1 MLNEIIKL
9 KNKQWLQSPDCA
21 VKDLIKHIRKIGY
34 LREAQI
40 EAIEIYLFLKL
51 KGNNK
56 PLWELF
62 AEGFFTNGTDLTK
75 LNINQ
80 NTRDFLKK
88 NIAAHSL
95 FDFSRQRNGKTT
107 LLPELEKLIIEQ
119 PESIEYKRIIKD
131 IFYNVNYADY
141 LMSLPMGAG
150 KTFLMAAFIYI
161 DLYFAQNEPENKKF
175 SHNFLV
181 LIPSGLKSSII
192 PSLRTIEHFNPTWIL
207 PEPSASKIKRLLKF
221 EVLDQPKTA
230 RKSNKARNPNAQKV
244 NQCLR
249 EPFGYI
255 FVVNAE
261 KVILDKIDIIKIG
274 QIVDLQETEDKKDIL
289 ANELRHLI
297 GKIPNLS
304 IFIDEVHHAA
314 KDDIKLR
321 KVVNYWNKKGNVT
334 TVLGFSGTPYLKKSD
349 NIKVTE
355 NSFFKF
361 KQITNTVYY
370 YPLTTAIK
378 YFLKKPKVKFAE
390 NLDRYQIIE
399 KGINDFNELY
409 KDKKYNNGAIAKLA
423 IYCSNIGVLEEE
435 VYPYLTGTLKINPDE
450 ILYYHGGNK
459 EYKVPKEN
467 ELLFNSLDIPQTKA
481 AKTKRYILLVQI
493 GKEGWDCRSLTGI
506 VLSQKGDSPTNM
518 VLQTSCRCLRQVDK
532 NKHETALIWLNEFN
546 AKTLNSQLKNEQNTN
561 IEEIN
566 RITGK
571 SETDM
576 VKRYSRIEHLQLP
589 KVKFYQ
595 LKVTYHAIDEEDN
608 PNTKQKLQFIIDN
621 IDDFKTPVLIKT
633 SEIDQI
639 DNADIDI
646 ISQVGLNIANFN
658 QWIFDISKQSF
669 NKINLQDLMKFE
681 KQLKDIF
688 EKITYEKDEGSFFNE
703 VYDIYTINSKIR
715 LAFSIKRDLQTE
727 SEVIPKEAN
736 MLIVDKLDSVEKND
750 KLYPD
755 QETTDKIL
763 DYDKK
768 GLDIESVENKMQQ
781 EYEKTKQLL
790 IEQGLG
796 NMVTGLNI
804 PKELPFEVK
813 NKENTFHYLPYN
825 FIQSN
830 FEKEILKKTLQLNTF
845 KEKKLEVYYNGERGL
860 TEFQINCFA
869 KTGKYWKNIGRY
881 TTDFLVIKRKEN
893 EIYKALIIE
902 TKGKGFADN
911 PVFIKKKNFVSNEFL
926 KQNNE
931 KFGYNRFD
939 FLYLSDSDKIENN
952 ISKMNE
958 KINNFFKD

>member
-1 MLNEIIKL
+1 MLNRIIKL
-9 KNKQWLQSPDCA
+9 RSKQWLQSADCA
-21 VKDLIKHIRKIGY
+21 VKDLIKHIRKVGF

-56 PLWELF
+56 PLWKLF
-62 AEGFFTNGTDLTK
+62 AEGFFANGTDLTK

-80 NTRDFLKK
+80 NARDYLKV
-88 NIAAHSL
+88 NIDAHAL
-95 FDFSRQRNGKTT
+95 FDFSRQRSEKTT
-107 LLPELEKLIIEQ
+107 LLPELEKLIINH
-119 PESIEYKRIIKD
+119 PENIEYERIIRS
-131 IFYNVNYADY
+131 IFYNVDYADY

-161 DLYFAQNEPENKKF
+161 DLYFAQNEPDNKNF

-192 PSLRTIEHFNPTWIL
+192 PSLKTIEHFNPAWVL
-207 PEPSASKIKRLLKF
+207 PEPSANKIKQLLKF
-221 EVLDQPKTA
+221 EVLDQPKSA
-230 RKSNKARNPNAQKV
+230 KKSNIARNPNAQKV
-244 NQCLR
+244 NQCLPN
-249 EPFGYI
+249 PFGYI

-261 KVILDKIDIIKIG
+261 KVILDRMEITDQLEAIEK
-274 QIVDLQETEDKKDIL
+274 TEDEKDMQ

-321 KVVNYWNKKGNVT
+321 QVVNTWNNKGNVT
-334 TVLGFSGTPYLKKSD
+334 TVLGFSGTPFLKKAD
-349 NIKVTE
+349 KIEVTE
-355 NSFFKF
+355 SSFFKF

-390 NLDRYQIIE
+390 NLDRYKIIE

-409 KDKKYNNGAIAKLA
+409 KDKKYNNETIAKLA
-423 IYCSNIGVLEEE
+423 IYCSNIGVLEEK

-450 ILYYHGGNK
+450 ILKYHGGNK
-459 EYKVPKEN
+459 EYKLPKEN

-481 AKTKRYILLVQI
+481 STLKRYILLVQI

-546 AKTLNSQLKNEQNTN
+546 AQTLNSQLKNEQNTS

-566 RITGK
+566 KITGK
-571 SETDM
+571 PETDM
-576 VKRYSRIEHLQLP
+576 AERYSRIEHLQLP
-589 KVKFYQ
+589 KVEFYQ
-595 LKVTYHAIDEEDN
+595 LKVTYNAIDEEDN
-608 PNTKQKLQFIIDN
+608 PNTKNKLQFIIDN
-621 IDDFKTPVLIKT
+621 MENFKTPVLIKT

-639 DNADIDI
+639 DNADIDVV
-646 ISQVGLNIANFN
+646 SQIGLNRANFN

-669 NKINLQDLMKFE
+669 SKIYIRDLMKFE
-681 KQLKDIF
+681 KHLKTIF
-688 EKITYEKDEGSFFNE
+688 EKITYQEEGKLLFNE
-703 VYDIYTINSKIR
+703 VFDLYTINSKIR
-715 LAFSIKRDLQTE
+715 LAFSIKRELQTE
-727 SEVIPKEAN
+727 SEVIPKQAN
-736 MLIVDKLDSVEKND
+736 LLIIDKLDPVEKNE

-755 QETTDKIL
+755 ENAVEQILEFDKVSSDVKL
-763 DYDKK
+763 LEAELEKKNEQALKSLTEK
-768 GLDIESVENKMQQ
+768 GLENFFTP
-781 EYEKTKQLL
+781 KTLL
-790 IEQGLG
+790 L
-796 NMVTGLNI
+796 
-804 PKELPFEVK
+804 EVK

-825 FIQSN
+825 FIQSS
-830 FEKEILKKTLQLNTF
+830 FEKEILKNALKLSSF
-845 KEKKLEVYYNGERGL
+845 KEKKLEIYYNGERGL
-860 TEFQINCFA
+860 TEFVINCFA
-869 KTGKYWKNIGRY
+869 KTEKYWKNIGRY
-881 TTDFLVIKRKEN
+881 TTDFLMIKRKER
-893 EIYKALIIE
+893 EIYKVLIIE
-902 TKGKGFADN
+902 TKGKGFENDQ
-911 PVFIKKKNFVSNEFL
+911 VFIKKKNYVSNEFL
-926 KQNNE
+926 KLNND
-931 KFGYNRFD
+931 KFGYKRFD
-939 FLYLSDSDKIENN
+939 FLYLVDSDMIENN
-952 ISKMNE
+952 IYKLNE

>member
-1 MLNEIIKL
+1 MLNRIIKL
-9 KNKQWLQSPDCA
+9 KTKQWLQSPDCA
-21 VKDLIKHIRKIGY
+21 ITDLLKYIRKVDY

-40 EAIEIYLFLKL
+40 EAIEIYLFLKI

-56 PLWELF
+56 PLWKLF
-62 AEGFFTNGTDLTK
+62 AEGFFANGTDLTK

-80 NTRDFLKK
+80 NTCEFLKK
-88 NIAAHSL
+88 NISAHAL
-95 FDFSRQRNGKTT
+95 FDFTRQMNGKTT
-107 LLPELEKLIIEQ
+107 LLPELEKLIIDQ
-119 PESIEYKRIIKD
+119 PENIDYERIIKS
-131 IFYNVNYADY
+131 IFYNVDYADY

-161 DLYFAQNEPENKKF
+161 DLYFAQNEPDNKNF

-192 PSLRTIEHFNPTWIL
+192 PSLKTIEHFNPAWVL
-207 PEPSASKIKRLLKF
+207 PEPSANKIKQLLKF
-221 EVLDQPKTA
+221 EVLDQPKSG
-230 RKSNKARNPNAQKV
+230 RKSTKARNPNAQKV
-244 NQCLR
+244 SQCLPS
-249 EPFGYI
+249 PFGYV

-261 KVILDKIDIIKIG
+261 KVILDRLEITDQLEVI
-274 QIVDLQETEDKKDIL
+274 ERTEDEKDMQ

-297 GKIPNLS
+297 GKIPNFS

-321 KVVNYWNKKGNVT
+321 QVVNTWNDKGNVT
-334 TVLGFSGTPYLKKSD
+334 TVLGFSGTPFLKKAD
-349 NIKVTE
+349 KIEVTE
-355 NSFFKF
+355 SSFFKF

-370 YPLTTAIK
+370 YSLTTAIK

-390 NLDRYQIIE
+390 NLDRYKIIE

-409 KDKKYNNGAIAKLA
+409 KDKKYNNGTIAKLA

-459 EYKVPKEN
+459 EYKLPKEN
-467 ELLFNSLDIPQTKA
+467 ELLFNSLDVPQTKA

-506 VLSQKGDSPTNM
+506 ILSQKGDSPTNM

-532 NKHETALIWLNEFN
+532 DKKETALIWLNEFN
-546 AKTLNSQLKNEQNTN
+546 AKILNSQLKNEQNTS

-566 RITGK
+566 KITGK
-571 SETDM
+571 PEMETVD
-576 VKRYSRIEHLQLP
+576 RFSRIEQLQLP

-595 LKVTYHAIDEEDN
+595 LEITYQAIDEEDN
-608 PNTKQKLQFIIDN
+608 PNTKQKLQFIINN
-621 IDDFKTPVLIKT
+621 IENFKTPALIKT

-639 DNADIDI
+639 DNADIDVV
-646 ISQVGLNIANFN
+646 SQIGLNTANFN
-658 QWIFDISKQSF
+658 QWIFDVSKQSF

-681 KQLKDIF
+681 KQLKEIF
-688 EKITYEKDEGSFFNE
+688 EKITYQKDEGSFFNE
-703 VYDIYTINSKIR
+703 VFDLYTVNSKIR
-715 LAFSIKRDLQTE
+715 LAFSIKRELQTE
-727 SEVIPKEAN
+727 SEVIPQKAN
-736 MLIVDKLDSVEKND
+736 LLIVDKLNSVEKNE

-755 QETTDKIL
+755 EETTKSIL
-763 DYDKK
+763 QYDEN
-768 GLDIESVENKMQQ
+768 GLDIESVENKMKQD
-781 EYEKTKQLL
+781 YERAKQVL

-796 NMVTGLNI
+796 DMVSGLNV

-813 NKENTFHYLPYN
+813 NKEKTFHYLPYN
-825 FIQSN
+825 FVQSN

-931 KFGYNRFD
+931 KFGYKRFD
-939 FLYLSDSDKIENN
+939 FLYLIDSDDIQKN
-952 ISKMNE
+952 ISKLNE